1 MGRTQAGRGV
11 LPALA
16 LLILLPPFPA
26 HAVIPSAF
34 GPIQALLVILP
45 QLLVALG
52 AALIAALKPRTY
64 KVFFLYLWTHKVF
77 TVVLVAVVAFAFWAP
92 GALFG
97 TRATAEK
104 SGAAWA
110 AFRGG
115 PGRSGAV
122 EGSKGVV
129 SPPRVAWKL
138 AGEALGTSAVVD
150 SSPAVVGN
158 RIYAGV
164 GNMSPFGASGSIVAV
179 DADTGGLAWK
189 YSGKG
194 DLDPTLR
201 PVFSSPAVAVEGK
214 PPAAKYLVSGEG
226 YHEDRNCRMI
236 CLDLEPVSRSGGK
249 EPPKLLWHLQT
260 TSHVESA
267 PCIHEGRA
275 CIGAGD
281 DGLWCVELATG
292 KVLWHLEGA
301 PFYEVTGPK
310 AADLG
315 KSEGKVLTVT
325 GTATRIA
332 GEGKDDVGVLTLEAK
347 TFSEAPPGPFDGRT
361 FDRAVR
367 GRIERKDGKVRIVP
381 EDFYP
386 DCESPPIVIGTGAD
400 ARLFFG
406 SGVGGNAVICVNA
419 VTGARIWKSAT
430 PYPAFGALTVAG
442 DRVILGVGNG
452 NFVMSDPNPAG
463 AVLGFSIADGKEA
476 WRTVAADTIIG
487 AVAVHEGRA
496 YACGRDGNIYAA
508 NAADGGAAAKL
519 AVGSPMVCSPA
530 VAGDTIYASTTE
542 GKVFALDRKGGKV
555 LWSMVLTPEKEIFS
569 SPTVSGGRLFVGTR
583 SRGLVALEEK
593 GEAAVAK
600 APKPWLGPGCDAGRT
615 GCADDRGLPPV
626 EGDTADLKWPGSGL
640 GDMRVRKIMF
650 VEGLSLIVSTD
661 GDREPVLKS
670 VDIGSG
676 RVVDAG
682 GARPPAGALETTAFA
697 SNLRFDMKL
706 GSDLL
711 SCSSDV
717 GGQELWSVKLDTRSV
732 HGPSVLGDRVFVPCA
747 GKGDAKGFVEARK
760 VVDGSLLWR
769 QPLDEPPASHVVA
782 SGDWAAVAM
791 GEKIAVFRASDGK
804 AREPV
809 PVGGPAA
816 CPALCRDVLVVVGQE
831 RIAAYDLAS
840 SEWLWNYKDQD
851 NIGTVTGQPV
861 VAGEVIWVGTTK
873 KGLVAIGVPGKKGP

>member
-1 MGRTQAGRGV
+1 
-11 LPALA
+11 
-16 LLILLPPFPA
+16 
-26 HAVIPSAF
+26 
-34 GPIQALLVILP
+34 
-45 QLLVALG
+45 VALG
-52 AALIAALKPRTY
+52 AALVAALKPKTY
-64 KVFFLYLWTHKVF
+64 RVFLLYLWTHKVF

-189 YSGKG
+189 YTGKG
-194 DLDPTLR
+194 DLDPPLR

-226 YHEDRNCRMI
+226 YHEDKNCRMI
-236 CLDLEPVSRSGGK
+236 CLDLEPVSKSGGK

-267 PCIHEGRA
+267 PCMHEGRA
-275 CIGAGD
+275 YIGAGD

-301 PFYEVTGPK
+301 PFYEVTGTK

-325 GTATRIA
+325 GTATRVA

-347 TFSEAPPGPFDGRT
+347 SFSEAPPAPFDGRT

-386 DCESPPIVIGTGAD
+386 DCESPPIVNGTGAD

-476 WRTVAADTIIG
+476 WRTAAADTIIG

-555 LWSMVLTPEKEIFS
+555 RWSMVLTPDKEIFS

-583 SRGLVALEEK
+583 ARGIVALEEK
-593 GEAAVAK
+593 AEAAVAK
-600 APKPWLGPGCDAGRT
+600 TVKPWMGPGGDAGRT
-615 GCADDRGLPPV
+615 GCADDRGLPHID
-626 EGDTADLKWPGSGL
+626 GDTTDLKWPESGL
-640 GDMRVRKIMF
+640 EKLAVNSIVA
-650 VEGLSLIVSTD
+650 VEGK
-661 GDREPVLKS
+661 VLVAGIGKDS
-670 VDIGSG
+670 GNDVVIVDISTGKVMKTGEGKRPPGVRAESG
-676 RVVDAG
+676 RMTLAH
-682 GARPPAGALETTAFA
+682 
-697 SNLRFDMKL
+697 NLRFDAD
-706 GSDLL
+706 SASPTL
-711 SCSSDV
+711 SCSSDIA
-717 GGQELWSVKLDTRSV
+717 GQKLWSVETGSVAV
-732 HGPSVLGDRVFVPCA
+732 HGPSVLGDRILVPCA
-747 GKGDAKGFVEARK
+747 GKGDVKGFVEARK

-769 QPLDEPPASHVVA
+769 QPLDEPPASYVVA
-782 SGDWAAVAM
+782 AGDWAAVAM

-809 PVGGPAA
+809 PVGGPAVA
-816 CPALCRDVLVVVGQE
+816 PALCRDVLVIAGQE
-831 RIAAYDLAS
+831 RIAAYDLSA
-840 SEWLWNYKDQD
+840 SEWIWNYKDQD
-851 NIGTVTGQPV
+851 NIGTATGQPV